1 MEVLVASAMALIV
14 LTAGA
19 AVLVQGQTDSARVVT
34 KAQAVGIAEI
44 GMRQMVQELDQAY
57 QLEFPTSTANTGCTE
72 SSGGVQPCNIADA
85 LVRLS
90 STGFTGTD
98 FEVRYDCT
106 VASTTVSGDRA
117 CWRYLCSA
125 SASTAANST
134 CLATST
140 GLLTKR
146 LVIDDVINGTT
157 ASPVFSFCY
166 PNTAATGS
174 SCATG
179 ATRATSATVTINVP
193 AAGTLSKAAGGDQTT
208 VVLTDGL
215 YLSDLDLNQ

>member
-1 MEVLVASAMALIV
+1 MVASALALIV

-19 AVLVQGQTDSARVVT
+19 AVLVQGQTDSARAIT
-34 KAQAVGIAEI
+34 KAQAVGSAEI
-44 GMRQMVQELDQAY
+44 GLRQMVQELDQAY
-57 QLEFPTSTANTGCTE
+57 QLEFPTSTANTGCVE
-72 SSGGVQPCNIADA
+72 SSAGVQPCSVADA

-90 STGFTGTD
+90 STGFSGTD
-98 FEVRYDCT
+98 FELRYDCT
-106 VASTTVSGDRA
+106 VASTTITTDRA

-134 CLATST
+134 CTATST
-140 GLLTKR
+140 GLLSKT

-174 SCATG
+174 ACATG
-179 ATRATSATVTINVP
+179 ATRATSASVTINVP
-193 AAGTLSKAAGGDQTT
+193 AAGTLSSKAGGDPTT
-208 VVLTDGL
+208 VVLTSGL
-215 YLSDLDLNQ
+215 YLSGLDLNQ

>member
-1 MEVLVASAMALIV
+1 MMALIV

-19 AVLVQGQTDSARVVT
+19 AVFVQGQTDSARAVT
-34 KAQAVGIAEI
+34 KAQTVGLSEI
-44 GMRQMVQELDQAY
+44 GLRQMVQELDQAY

-72 SSGGVQPCNIADA
+72 SGAGVQPCNIADA

-90 STGFTGTD
+90 STGFSGTD

-106 VASTTVSGDRA
+106 VASTTVVGDRA

-134 CLATST
+134 CTAAST
-140 GLLTKR
+140 GLLSKR

-166 PNTAATGS
+166 PNSAATGS

-193 AAGTLSKAAGGDQTT
+193 AAGSLSSAAGGDKTT
-208 VVLTDGL
+208 VILTSGL
-215 YLSDLDLNQ
+215 YLSDLDLDQ

>member
-1 MEVLVASAMALIV
+1 MEVMVASAMALVV

-19 AVLVQGQTDSARVVT
+19 AVFVEGQTDSAGAVT
-34 KAQAVGIAEI
+34 KAESVAITEI
-44 GMRQMVQELDQAY
+44 GLRQMVGELDQAY
-57 QLEFPTSTANTGCTE
+57 QLEFPTSTANTGCAE
-72 SSGGVQPCNIADA
+72 SGAGVQPCNIADV

-98 FEVRYDCT
+98 FELRYDCT
-106 VASTTVSGDRA
+106 VASTTITGDRA

-134 CLATST
+134 CTATST
-140 GLLTKR
+140 GLLSKR
-146 LVIDDVINGTT
+146 LVTDDLINGTT

-179 ATRATSATVTINVP
+179 ATRATSATVTIDVP
-193 AAGTLSKAAGGDQTT
+193 AAGTLSSKSGGDPST
-208 VVLTDGL
+208 VVLTSGL
-215 YLSDLDLNQ
+215 YLSDLDLDQ